1 MENSDA
7 DRQLEPVSDPVIV
20 GALGENLET
29 GAIEQP
35 PTKTKG
41 NKRAALDSPV
51 SRKDAVLEPSVAS
64 AREGSTEAAAGAQP
78 DEPPKK
84 KKKSKKK
91 KSAEKQ
97 VELSEGAVAQEIV
110 VHDSY
115 VGDARARAGEESS
128 DPRALPLE
136 KKKRKKRSVAQP
148 GPTLSVHDDRQFK
161 KAINQAV
168 VERDRLLAGKW
179 PRRRGFWRDS
189 GTKIITMKET
199 IRGLIEAPNGS
210 RESRVAEGSSGTRV
224 EQVFQ
229 VLQWRLRSIRNEGL
243 IRRGLVK
250 GTRSGPRRFTAS
262 REEVDGAFGPTR
274 PFGELDGVFGPTRP
288 FGELDGVL
296 GPTRPVGELDCSFGF
311 VIRFS
316 RVFCFRTFVE
326 SVLKIFSYKNAIFR
340 R

>member
-7 DRQLEPVSDPVIV
+7 DRQLELVSDPVIV

-41 NKRAALDSPV
+41 NKRAAPDSPV

-97 VELSEGAVAQEIV
+97 VELSEGAAAQEIV

-128 DPRALPLE
+128 DPRVLPLE

-148 GPTLSVHDDRQFK
+148 GPTLSVHDDR
-161 KAINQAV
+161 
-168 VERDRLLAGKW
+168 DRLNDPPSLVELVASPTGSDLITSKGA
-179 PRRRGFWRDS
+179 PDISPQLGDKVS
-189 GTKIITMKET
+189 TSPGGT
-199 IRGLIEAPNGS
+199 
-210 RESRVAEGSSGTRV
+210 
-224 EQVFQ
+224 QV
-229 VLQWRLRSIRNEGL
+229 
-243 IRRGLVK
+243 
-250 GTRSGPRRFTAS
+250 
-262 REEVDGAFGPTR
+262 
-274 PFGELDGVFGPTRP
+274 GE
-288 FGELDGVL
+288 GVL
-296 GPTRPVGELDCSFGF
+296 EISDSSSKDQSEKDSVEKTTGPELADAEENLGESSEPVETEEITPADEQTEGINIDPLGPSADVPDGSVAPVVNASEDELLMLLLFLLDFYL
-311 VIRFS
+311 
-316 RVFCFRTFVE
+316 
-326 SVLKIFSYKNAIFR
+326 SVP
-340 R
+340 